1 MSKFSAIMISV
12 KVDKYWGG
20 LQIVPY
26 ESNNIY
32 PLLPLLKQEFPNW
45 SSKQIKSY
53 VKLVASKKQDV
64 TGLLVARNEAHYY
77 VGLIVY
83 TIQQMDSKRAEKSK
97 DNNGKDKKKKPL
109 NVLVIENLIA
119 SSPILQKQVFM
130 ALVDAVVDVAE
141 NNSCDF
147 LELPKFDNESF
158 DLIRDKY
165 QGQISECEGFRT
177 YLKLS
182 KALTAHME
190 L

>member
-1 MSKFSAIMISV
+1 MISV

-20 LQIVPY
+20 LQIGPY

-53 VKLVASKKQDV
+53 VELVASKKQKV
-64 TGLLVARNEAHYY
+64 TGLMVARNEAHYY

-83 TIQQMDSKRAEKSK
+83 TIQQMDSKHVGEPKN
-97 DNNGKDKKKKPL
+97 NNGKDKKEKSHD
-109 NVLVIENLIA
+109 VLVVENLIA

-130 ALVDAVVDVAE
+130 ALVDAVIDVAE
-141 NNSCDF
+141 GNSCDF
-147 LELPKFDNESF
+147 VELPKFDNESY

-165 QGQISECEGFRT
+165 QSQLSESENFRT

-182 KALTAHME
+182 KSLTAHME

>member
-1 MSKFSAIMISV
+1 MISV

-20 LQIVPY
+20 LQIGPY

-53 VKLVASKKQDV
+53 VELVVSKKQNI

-83 TIQQMDSKRAEKSK
+83 TIQQMDSKRVDKPK
-97 DNNGKDKKKKPL
+97 DNNGKDKKEKPL
-109 NVLVIENLIA
+109 DVLVVENLIA
-119 SSPILQKQVFM
+119 SSPVLQKQVFM
-130 ALVDAVVDVAE
+130 ALVDAVVDIAE
-141 NNSCDF
+141 SNSCDF
-147 LELPKFDNESF
+147 LELPKFDNESY
-158 DLIRDKY
+158 DLIKDKY
-165 QGQISECEGFRT
+165 QGQISESEGFRT
-177 YLKLS
+177 YLKLTKS
-182 KALTAHME
+182 LTAHME

>member
-1 MSKFSAIMISV
+1 MSKFNVIMISV
-12 KVDKYWGG
+12 KVNKHWGG
-20 LQIVPY
+20 LQIEPY
-26 ESNNIY
+26 LSNNIY

-83 TIQQMDSKRAEKSK
+83 TIQQMDSKHVGEPEN
-97 DNNGKDKKKKPL
+97 NNGKDKKEKSL
-109 NVLVIENLIA
+109 DVLVIENLIA

-130 ALVDAVVDVAE
+130 TLVDAVVEIAE
-141 NNSCDF
+141 SNSCDF
-147 LELPKFDNESF
+147 LELPKFDNESY
-158 DLIRDKY
+158 DLIKDKY
-165 QGQISECEGFRT
+165 QGQISKPEGFRT

-182 KALTAHME
+182 KSLTAQME